1 VSTAAAALPPDAE
14 LVLGLRG
21 GVQSTF
27 TLLLD
32 AWSPG
37 MLRTARAYVASTEA
51 AEDVVQETWLAVI
64 RGIDGFAGRSSLRT
78 WVYRIL
84 VNIAKTHGVKDSRT
98 LAWSALTGDDDAGST
113 VDPSRFQGPD
123 EPYPGHWRRFPD
135 AWPSPESEVMWRAAR
150 GMIDSLRHGKSA
162 APIGSNA
169 LSGPRAAH
177 GGAQCPQR
185 PRTINPA
192 RDGNQAT
199 IWHAQ
204 HLAGVHAVKE
214 DCGILMRTPWR
225 VGQKEEKGSSK
236 VWKTGGRAR
245 A

>member
-135 AWPSPESEVMWRAAR
+135 AWPSPESEVMWREAR
-150 GMIDSLRHGKSA
+150 GMIDAVLADLPHRQRVVITLRDVEGYTSDEVCSILDITA
-162 APIGSNA
+162 
-169 LSGPRAAH
+169 
-177 GGAQCPQR
+177 
-185 PRTINPA
+185 
-192 RDGNQAT
+192 GNQR
-199 IWHAQ
+199 
-204 HLAGVHAVKE
+204 
-214 DCGILMRTPWR
+214 ILLH
-225 VGQKEEKGSSK
+225 
-236 VWKTGGRAR
+236 RAR
-245 A
+245 AVVRRRLEEYFSTSGAGVR

>member
-1 VSTAAAALPPDAE
+1 MSTAAVALPPDAE

-135 AWPSPESEVMWRAAR
+135 AWPSPESEVMWREAR
-150 GMIDSLRHGKSA
+150 GMIDAVLADLPHRQRVVITLRDVEGYTSDEVCSILDITA
-162 APIGSNA
+162 
-169 LSGPRAAH
+169 
-177 GGAQCPQR
+177 
-185 PRTINPA
+185 
-192 RDGNQAT
+192 GNQR
-199 IWHAQ
+199 
-204 HLAGVHAVKE
+204 
-214 DCGILMRTPWR
+214 ILLH
-225 VGQKEEKGSSK
+225 
-236 VWKTGGRAR
+236 RAR
-245 A
+245 AVVRRRLEEYFSTSGAGVR

>member
-1 VSTAAAALPPDAE
+1 MSTAAAALPPDAE

-135 AWPSPESEVMWRAAR
+135 AWPSPESEVMWREAR
-150 GMIDSLRHGKSA
+150 GMIDAVLADLPHRQRVVITLRDVEGYTSDEVCSILDITA
-162 APIGSNA
+162 
-169 LSGPRAAH
+169 
-177 GGAQCPQR
+177 
-185 PRTINPA
+185 
-192 RDGNQAT
+192 GNQR
-199 IWHAQ
+199 
-204 HLAGVHAVKE
+204 
-214 DCGILMRTPWR
+214 ILLH
-225 VGQKEEKGSSK
+225 
-236 VWKTGGRAR
+236 RAR
-245 A
+245 AVVRRRLEEYFSTSGAGVR

>member
-135 AWPSPESEVMWRAAR
+135 AWPSPESEVMWREAR
-150 GMIDSLRHGKSA
+150 GMIDAVLADLPHRQRVVITLRDVEGYTSDEVCSILDITA
-162 APIGSNA
+162 
-169 LSGPRAAH
+169 
-177 GGAQCPQR
+177 
-185 PRTINPA
+185 
-192 RDGNQAT
+192 GNQR
-199 IWHAQ
+199 
-204 HLAGVHAVKE
+204 
-214 DCGILMRTPWR
+214 ILLH
-225 VGQKEEKGSSK
+225 
-236 VWKTGGRAR
+236 RAR
-245 A
+245 AAVRRQLEEYFSTSGAGIR

>member
-84 VNIAKTHGVKDSRT
+84 INIAKTHGVKDSRT
-98 LAWSALTGDDDAGST
+98 VAWSALSGDDDAGPT
-113 VDPSRFQGPD
+113 VDPSRFQSQD
-123 EPYPGHWRRFPD
+123 QPYPGHWRRFPD
-135 AWPSPESEVMWRAAR
+135 AWPSPESEVMWREAR
-150 GMIDSLRHGKSA
+150 GMIDAVLADLPHRQRVVITLRDVEGYTSDEVCSILDITA
-162 APIGSNA
+162 
-169 LSGPRAAH
+169 
-177 GGAQCPQR
+177 
-185 PRTINPA
+185 
-192 RDGNQAT
+192 GNQR
-199 IWHAQ
+199 
-204 HLAGVHAVKE
+204 
-214 DCGILMRTPWR
+214 ILLH
-225 VGQKEEKGSSK
+225 
-236 VWKTGGRAR
+236 RAR
-245 A
+245 AVVRRRLEEYFSTSGAGVR

>member
-1 VSTAAAALPPDAE
+1 VSTAAVALPPDAE

-135 AWPSPESEVMWRAAR
+135 AWPSPESEVMWREAR
-150 GMIDSLRHGKSA
+150 GMIDAVLADLPHRQRVVITLRDVEGYTSDEVCSILDITA
-162 APIGSNA
+162 
-169 LSGPRAAH
+169 
-177 GGAQCPQR
+177 
-185 PRTINPA
+185 
-192 RDGNQAT
+192 GNQR
-199 IWHAQ
+199 
-204 HLAGVHAVKE
+204 
-214 DCGILMRTPWR
+214 ILLH
-225 VGQKEEKGSSK
+225 
-236 VWKTGGRAR
+236 RAR
-245 A
+245 AVVRRRLEEYFSTSGAGVR